1 VTIETL
7 VDDRDL
13 RSALPAVEV
22 TQGFLERL
30 DAEEPALHAFIT
42 VTPELALADARRVDD
57 ARAAGRRLP
66 LDGMPVALKDN
77 VDVAGVRRTVGSRLF
92 EGHVAASDAGVVS
105 RLRAAG
111 AVIVGKT
118 NMHELAFGGTSA
130 NETFGAVVNPW
141 RPGRIPGGSSGGS
154 GVAVAADLCVAA
166 IGTDTGGSIRLPA
179 AFTGVTG
186 LRPTYGAV
194 STRGVFPV
202 ARSLDTV
209 GPLARSVLD
218 VASVLAAI
226 AGHDPW
232 DPWSVDLPAPSSSVT
247 ADVSGLQIGLPH
259 PFFFDALEPEVEA
272 TVLAAAAALRDLGAN
287 VFDIELR
294 GSTEAVEVCGVLIK
308 AEALA
313 LHEQDLRE
321 RPELFEEG
329 TRRRLALAEDV
340 RALDLVRLSERAAE
354 WRAAV
359 RRSFQGLDLMLT
371 PTTPGPAPPAGEV
384 VTTTAA
390 VVPFTHA
397 ISLAGTP
404 ALSIPC
410 GLTAD
415 GLPVGVQLVAA
426 PGRDDLVLRA
436 GAAYQSATGWHR
448 LRPPARARD
457 TAVRSYSE
465 AEEGGAR

>member
-1 VTIETL
+1 VTTGAL
-7 VDDRDL
+7 VDDGEL
-13 RSALPAVEV
+13 RRALPAVEV
-22 TQGFLERL
+22 TQAFLDRIS
-30 DAEEPALHAFIT
+30 AEEPGLHAFVT

-66 LDGMPVALKDN
+66 LDGMPIALKDN

-92 EGHVAASDAGVVS
+92 ADEVAEHDAPVVS

-118 NMHELAFGGTSA
+118 NMHELAFGATSA

-141 RPGRIPGGSSGGS
+141 RPGWIPGGSSGGS
-154 GVAVAADLCVAA
+154 GVAVAADLCVAS

-179 AFTGVTG
+179 AFTGVAG

-218 VASVLAAI
+218 VASVFHAI
-226 AGHDPW
+226 AGHDPC
-232 DPWSVDLPAPSSSVT
+232 DPWSVELPPPSAEVG
-247 ADVSGLQIGLPH
+247 ADVSGLRIGLPR
-259 PFFFDALEPEVEA
+259 PFFFEALDTEVEA
-272 TVLAAAAALRDLGAN
+272 AARAAANALRDLGAI
-287 VFDIELR
+287 VVDVELP
-294 GSTEAVEVCGVLIK
+294 GGAEAAEVCGVLVK

-313 LHEQDLRE
+313 LHERELRE

-329 TRRRLALAEDV
+329 TRRRLALAEDL
-340 RALDLVRLSERAAE
+340 RASDLVRLSERAAE

-359 RRSFQGLDLMLT
+359 RRAFAGVDLMLT
-371 PTTPGPAPPAGEV
+371 PTTPAPAPATGEV

-397 ISLAGTP
+397 ISLARTP
-404 ALSIPC
+404 ALSLPC
-410 GLTAD
+410 GVTAD
-415 GLPVGVQLVAA
+415 GLPVGAQLVAA
-426 PGRDDLVLRA
+426 PGRDDLVLRV
-436 GAAYQSATGWHR
+436 GAAYQSATGWHH
-448 LRPPARARD
+448 LRPPARPVD
-457 TAVRSYSE
+457 GAVRSYS
-465 AEEGGAR
+465 AADAGGAR